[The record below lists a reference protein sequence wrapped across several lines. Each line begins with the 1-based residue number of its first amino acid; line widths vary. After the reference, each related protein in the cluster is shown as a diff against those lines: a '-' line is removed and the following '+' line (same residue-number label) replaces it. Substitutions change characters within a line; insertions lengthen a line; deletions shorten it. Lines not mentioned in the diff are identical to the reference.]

1 MKKLFTLAFAAFA
14 ALAMNAA
21 TIELPL
27 AGCGETSW
35 QGATYDVATST
46 VTFTK
51 SDWSEG
57 IGWWIAADYSQY
69 NRVVVEFASAI
80 PMKVQLTVEYYK
92 DGNTDNS
99 NGYEQFTAPA
109 GSKSIEA
116 TLDATKKSAV
126 QKIYFQAEAAGSF
139 VLKRAYV
146 TSDAAVDPL
155 DGLTGEDVGSIEGT
169 TAGNYCYLPLAVIQQ
184 YAYFEILLENT
195 TSAKENGW
203 GIGKIVAVSDWS
215 NPAIELLCN
224 NPGLGK
230 VNRYVIEQADMLEY
244 AKKNGTFHTDD
255 YGQQGVHI
263 GSYEP
268 DSKLTSVKGYGE
280 AGTTGNCTRT
290 DLGTPGTGESFFHL
304 ELAAIQAYDQFE
316 IVINVTN
323 AEVGANWGV
332 GKIVPIDLWTGT
344 SFEFKTT
351 KAGLGEQKILV
362 DQADMLNYAKVDGA
376 FYTDG
381 YGRQGVTISVY
392 DDKAALVKVV
402 GISCGNGTQNIN
414 ATVAPE
420 KARKVIENGQLFIIR
435 GNQKFDITGKVVE

>member
-14 ALAMNAA
+14 AFAMNAA

-27 AGCGETSW
+27 AGAGETGW
-35 QGATYDVATST
+35 GGVTYDATTHTMTFPVAW
-46 VTFTK
+46 
-51 SDWSEG
+51 DG
-57 IGWWIAADYSQY
+57 GMGWWIAADYSQY
-69 NRVVVEFASAI
+69 DRIVVEFASAI
-80 PMKVQLTVEYYK
+80 PMQIALSVEYYK
-92 DGNTDNS
+92 DGNTDSS
-99 NGYEQFTAPA
+99 NGYEQFFAAA

-116 TLDATKKSAV
+116 TLDASKKSAV
-126 QKIYFQAEAAGSF
+126 QKIYFQAAAAGSI
-139 VLKRAYV
+139 VLKSAKA
-146 TSDAAVDPL
+146 TSEAAVDPL
-155 DGLTGEDVGSIEGT
+155 DGLTGEDVGSIEGNA
-169 TAGNYCYLPLAVIQQ
+169 AGNYCYLPLALIQQ

-195 TSAKENGW
+195 TNAKETGW

-215 NPAIELLCN
+215 NPAYEFGCN

-230 VNRYVIEQADMLEY
+230 VNRYVIAQEDMLEY
-244 AKKNGTFHTDD
+244 AKKNGVYHTDD

-268 DSKLTSVKGYGE
+268 DSKLTSVKGYGD
-280 AGTTGNCTRT
+280 AGSTGDCTRT
-290 DLGTPGTGESFFHL
+290 DIGAPGTGESFLHV
-304 ELAAIQAYDQFE
+304 ELATLQAYDQFE

-332 GKIVPIDLWTGT
+332 GKIVPIDLWSG
-344 SFEFKTT
+344 SFFEFKTV
-351 KAGLGEQKILV
+351 KAGVGEQKILV
-362 DQADMLNYAKVDGA
+362 DQADMLSYAKVDGA

-402 GISCGNGTQNIN
+402 GISCGSGTQNIN
-414 ATVAPE
+414 TTVAPD